1 MLNVPDSKELAAI
14 VLIGEM
20 RHGIPVWSLPFD
32 PSYSYTDGQLRAL
45 YMRLQRLMTDPGFS
59 MSRKYTLS
67 SGEKAYITDR
77 PVIDSSTIFTVI
89 LKEGNF
95 DDKLIDVIKDVANR
109 GGVYTAKKFYS
120 EIQILY
126 SRESQVKTISS
137 VLFDSPDPMSALEF
151 LKEKSIENEPL
162 NQIATLLAI
171 IGTSRELSSNLIT
184 FDATM
189 QMLSKITKETD
200 ADVLLDSA
208 FVIASRFLESQDFDR
223 ATILFERVANLAV
236 IFERLAL
243 EISCRIRN
251 ARISKLRG
259 VENGFEII
267 DILSPIDDGSLE
279 AASQVDREEYYCL
292 QGYAFYLL
300 SDYLTSEDL
309 YMMAIMISE
318 TATFPSMNKAEAHWF
333 IGRRASENYSPEVA
347 TRELMTASAIAYRN
361 GNEEISILYAHLAA
375 KQEIKWAHMLGS
387 AAVISRLENDLTSS
401 EYQSWTALGR
411 LLQAYMHADKVH
423 RVVDIS
429 NNRDE
434 IISMTTS
441 ILSQINTDYSNVTIN
456 EIVKQLDIIDS
467 GELALDNEI
476 ELLKYLSSRVSAMI
490 PIPTP
495 VILLIA
501 NDGRLIIG
509 GEVGA
514 ENWDN
519 SISTNDDLFS
529 GALSAIMAII
539 SEVTSSDSHLRMV
552 DAGQTQIMI
561 EKSSVC
567 IGALLVDRDLN
578 VIRQALISIVNFME
592 TNYPELK
599 HWDGYS
605 LDFEKVKPKIDDVF
619 EKTLSAVRNV

>member
-1 MLNVPDSKELAAI
+1 MLNINDSNELAAI

-45 YMRLQRLMTDPGFS
+45 YMRLQRIMTDPEFS
-59 MSRKYTLS
+59 MSRRYTLS
-67 SGEKAYITDR
+67 SGEKIYITDR

-95 DDKLIDVIKDVANR
+95 DDKLINIIRDVANR

-120 EIQILY
+120 EIKILY
-126 SRESQVKTISS
+126 TQEAEMKTISS
-137 VLFDSPDPMSALEF
+137 VIIDSPDPISALDF
-151 LKEKSIENEPL
+151 LRECKLENEPIE
-162 NQIATLLAI
+162 QIATLLAI
-171 IGTSRELSSNLIT
+171 IGTSKELSSDICT
-184 FDATM
+184 FNATM
-189 QMLSKITKETD
+189 QMLTRITKETD

-208 FVIASRFLESQDFDR
+208 FVIASRILENQDFSHSS
-223 ATILFERVANLAV
+223 ILFDRIANLSV
-236 IFERLAL
+236 VFERLAL
-243 EISCRIRN
+243 EISCRVRN
-251 ARISKLRG
+251 ASISKLRG
-259 VENGFEII
+259 VDNGFEII

-279 AASQVDREEYYCL
+279 AATQIDREEYYCL

-300 SDYLTSEDL
+300 NDYLTSEDL

-333 IGRRASENYSPEVA
+333 IGRRASENYSPEIA
-347 TRELMTASAIAYRN
+347 TRELMTASSIANQN
-361 GNEEISILYAHLAA
+361 GNPEISILYSHLAA
-375 KQEIKWAHMLGS
+375 KQEIKWANMLSS
-387 AAVISRLENDLTSS
+387 AAVISRLENDLSSS
-401 EYQSWTALGR
+401 EYQSWGALGR
-411 LLQAYMHADKVH
+411 LLQAYSHADKVH
-423 RVVDIS
+423 RATDIS
-429 NNRDE
+429 DRRDE

-441 ILSQINTDYSNVTIN
+441 ILSQINTDYVNVTID
-456 EIVKQLDIIDS
+456 EIIKQLDVIDS
-467 GELALDNEI
+467 GELTRENEI

-490 PIPTP
+490 PLPTP

-519 SISTNDDLFS
+519 SVSTNDDLFS
-529 GALSAIMAII
+529 GALSAIMAIMT
-539 SEVTSSDSHLRMV
+539 EVTSSESHLRMV
-552 DAGQTQIMI
+552 DAGTTQIMI

-578 VIRQALISIVNFME
+578 VIRQALITVVKFME

-605 LDFEKVKPKIDDVF
+605 LDFENVKPKVEEVF
-619 EKTLSAVRNV
+619 KAALLSVQNY